1 MLRDLPTIWLPKQK
15 IYPRTVALNVKKIE
29 YIPTGRTV
37 CENRVHYK
45 YALVRIQKADS
56 RYMYIYLCLLEG
68 GEEFTHRR

>member
-29 YIPTGRTV
+29 YISTGRTV

-45 YALVRIQKADS
+45 YALVRIQKVAS
-56 RYMYIYLCLLEG
+56 RYIDLCILES
-68 GEEFTHRR
+68 GEEFTHTR